1 MTSLYNPGLA
11 ITCLNKNLKKPKCYV
26 MKVEYKEIIRIM
38 IAFIS
43 LINTSFIFFLQYAQ
57 TGDYFG
63 SVSTIFQPKIPDI
76 CLCQVQQI
84 L

>member
-1 MTSLYNPGLA
+1 
-11 ITCLNKNLKKPKCYV
+11 

-43 LINTSFIFFLQYAQ
+43 LINTSFIFFFQYAQ

-76 CLCQVQQI
+76 SLCQVQQI
-84 L
+84 LWDFSENNWMIKIFFIKTL